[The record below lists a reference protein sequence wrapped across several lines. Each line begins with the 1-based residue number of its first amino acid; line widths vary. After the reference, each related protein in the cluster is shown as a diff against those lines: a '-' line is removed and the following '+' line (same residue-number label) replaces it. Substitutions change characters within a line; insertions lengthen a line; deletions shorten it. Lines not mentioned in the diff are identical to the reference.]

1 MRLRHILL
9 ACPPQE
15 GEERI
20 ELKKQARQL
29 IDRLNQSHNRDSD
42 FIEFARRY
50 SACPSKDD
58 GGELGVLQ
66 KGSTVPEFE
75 SAVFALPVGISINPI
90 ETRYGIHV
98 IEVLQKQEGRQLSF
112 EEAYPIIE
120 NHLKQQSFHHSLCD
134 YLFELSQKADI
145 IGIELKMNEQNIYR
159 G

>member
-1 MRLRHILL
+1 MILL
-9 ACPPQE
+9 SLHVDTLPA
-15 GEERI
+15 
-20 ELKKQARQL
+20 
-29 IDRLNQSHNRDSD
+29 
-42 FIEFARRY
+42 
-50 SACPSKDD
+50 
-58 GGELGVLQ
+58 LQ
-66 KGSTVPEFE
+66 KMMAVNWVYYKKGSTVPEFE